1 MITRTITELISVNG
15 SLCKYPTVSLF
26 GLILEYLLVLSMYG
40 IPSCLGNIKKP
51 IDKRKGGR
59 RRLNRGKLHELPH
72 ASIEKSWTIR
82 HAWSGYN
89 YSCIFFPQ
97 GVFTSLN
104 VTGAIAKAIIVIQ
117 NFGLRGVSS
126 CSSLSTRQ
134 PYGVQRSQGGSTV
147 PCLLL

>member
-1 MITRTITELISVNG
+1 MNCRMHQLRNLEL
-15 SLCKYPTVSLF
+15 LDTP
-26 GLILEYLLVLSMYG
+26 
-40 IPSCLGNIKKP
+40 
-51 IDKRKGGR
+51 
-59 RRLNRGKLHELPH
+59 
-72 ASIEKSWTIR
+72 
-82 HAWSGYN
+82 
-89 YSCIFFPQ
+89 SCIFFPQ